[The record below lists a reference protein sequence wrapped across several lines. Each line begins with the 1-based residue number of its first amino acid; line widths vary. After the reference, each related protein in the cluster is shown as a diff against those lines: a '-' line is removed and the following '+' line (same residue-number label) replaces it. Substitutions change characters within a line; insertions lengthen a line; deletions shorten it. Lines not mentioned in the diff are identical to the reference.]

1 MPMES
6 STPTLPARVPRAIL
20 FDAGN
25 TLIRIDYA
33 AIAGALAGLGHVRD
47 PAAIEDAELRAR
59 VRLDPHLAPG
69 ASTESGDTH
78 GRYLRY
84 LLEPLGVTD
93 GAEVAALERWRR
105 DYNAPVGL
113 WTRADPWAA
122 AALARARAAG
132 LTVGVIS
139 NSNGTVRRTL
149 EAHGLA
155 ARVDFL
161 IDSSEVGVE
170 KPDPR
175 IFALGL
181 ARAGVAAFEAA
192 YVGDL
197 YSVDVLGARAAGL
210 AAVLIDP
217 RGYWGAR
224 DCPRARDAAHAVAIL
239 LGEGN

>member
-1 MPMES
+1 MAP
-6 STPTLPARVPRAIL
+6 STRVPRAIL

-33 AIAGALAGLGHVRD
+33 AIADALAGQGHARD
-47 PAAIEDAELRAR
+47 PDAIEDAEMRAR
-59 VRLDPHLAPG
+59 VRLDPYLAPG
-69 ASTESGDTH
+69 TSTESRDTH

-84 LLEPLGVTD
+84 LLEDLGVT
-93 GAEVAALERWRR
+93 GAAEVAAMERWRR
-105 DYNAPVGL
+105 DYNAPIGL
-113 WTRADPWAA
+113 WTRADPRAA
-122 AALARARAAG
+122 AALARARSAG
-132 LTVGVIS
+132 VVLGVIS
-139 NSNGTVRRTL
+139 NSNGTVRHTL

-155 ARVDFL
+155 AQVDFL

-175 IFALGL
+175 IFGIGL
-181 ARAGVAAFEAA
+181 ARAGVAASEAA

-197 YSVDVLGARAAGL
+197 YSVDVLGARSAGL

-224 DCPRARDAAHAVAIL
+224 DCLLARDAEHAVAIL
-239 LGEGN
+239 LGQRI

>member
-1 MPMES
+1 MAP
-6 STPTLPARVPRAIL
+6 STQAPRAVL

-33 AIAGALAGLGHVRD
+33 AIAGALAGQGHVRD

-69 ASTESGDTH
+69 MSTESGDIH
-78 GRYLRY
+78 AHYLRY
-84 LLEPLGVTD
+84 LLEHLGVT
-93 GAEVAALERWRR
+93 AAVEVAAMEGWRR
-105 DYNAPVGL
+105 DYNPPIGL
-113 WTRADPWAA
+113 WTRADPRAA

-132 LTVGVIS
+132 LMVGVIS
-139 NSNGTVRRTL
+139 NSDGTVRRTL

-155 ARVDFL
+155 AQVDFV

-181 ARAGVAAFEAA
+181 ARAGVAASEAA

-217 RGYWGAR
+217 RGYWGPR
-224 DCPRARDAAHAVAIL
+224 DCLLARDADHAVAIL
-239 LGEGN
+239 LGEPI